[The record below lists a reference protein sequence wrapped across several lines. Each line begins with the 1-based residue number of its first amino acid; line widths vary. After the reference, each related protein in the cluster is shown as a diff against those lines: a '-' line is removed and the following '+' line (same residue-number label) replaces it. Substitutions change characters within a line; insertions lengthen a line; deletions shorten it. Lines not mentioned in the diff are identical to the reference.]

1 MRKVQRLPSAFEAYT
16 IDSSTN
22 RLYLDINAQVQRS
35 VTFKVTPLGD
45 FQKYVSV
52 HTLMMSLFIG
62 FCLALTLYVGM
73 LGTRMQS
80 LGFYSYSFFV

>member
-1 MRKVQRLPSAFEAYT
+1 MGIPQ
-16 IDSSTN
+16 
-22 RLYLDINAQVQRS
+22 
-35 VTFKVTPLGD
+35 
-45 FQKYVSV
+45 VSV